1 MSADIVAFPR
11 ERCRP
16 SRAEQREMSLHWLA
30 AELAKA
36 FPQMQGNPTEAAKLI
51 DDRIER
57 GMAARRTVAHLEE
70 PPPR

>member
-1 MSADIVAFPR
+1 
-11 ERCRP
+11 
-16 SRAEQREMSLHWLA
+16 MSLHWLA